1 MVRLRK
7 KKKDANCTKGQ
18 PRMPGTFG
26 CDTNRTIWV
35 SGSCEGLFQ
44 CGDGSQTRCAGS
56 TRCVCSVRPAECR
69 VNPRDHPPVAQ
80 QWAKPIVVVPAV
92 YDEWRRG
99 RPPWACPDVSQN
111 YMVCPLYQRLD
122 RAAARY
128 VPNHGYEAGVYLRF
142 VLDYY
147 ERLPELIVFLQADAD
162 SILSHSVAN
171 MINRFDLA
179 QFRAKRVSF
188 LPLIQARS
196 LRNRS
201 VDNWESVPHVEECW
215 RNILDWFGRSEVFPK
230 SQTPTVTFYP
240 GNYFAVTREAILRY
254 PHATW
259 HRVYERLIVNNSC
272 TGFGTDPALGKHH
285 AAGAFEHLAHVI
297 WGGHAAT
304 YAGPHWTMS
313 QWGR

>member
-1 MVRLRK
+1 MHCQAGLLIS
-7 KKKDANCTKGQ
+7 Q
-18 PRMPGTFG
+18 PS
-26 CDTNRTIWV
+26 NRATLTQQPFFAYLLPV
-35 SGSCEGLFQ
+35 HTAA
-44 CGDGSQTRCAGS
+44 GDVFNA
-56 TRCVCSVRPAECR
+56 PY
-69 VNPRDHPPVAQ
+69 HPPVAQ

-188 LPLIQARS
+188 LPLIQAR
-196 LRNRS
+196 
-201 VDNWESVPHVEECW
+201 WAP
-215 RNILDWFGRSEVFPK
+215 
-230 SQTPTVTFYP
+230 
-240 GNYFAVTREAILRY
+240 
-254 PHATW
+254 
-259 HRVYERLIVNNSC
+259 
-272 TGFGTDPALGKHH
+272 
-285 AAGAFEHLAHVI
+285 
-297 WGGHAAT
+297 
-304 YAGPHWTMS
+304 
-313 QWGR
+313 